1 MTNTQ
6 HNDTA
11 LAWAKMAAA
20 SLGTFLG
27 AVTLQWWVQA
37 ATLVFVLLQIWIL
50 LRDKVFRRGR
60 GKRLFE
66 ADTTRPGQL

>member
-1 MTNTQ
+1 MNTPQ
-6 HNDTA
+6 HDDTS

-50 LRDKVFRRGR
+50 LRDKVFRRGK
-60 GKRLFE
+60 GKSIFE